1 MWKWVPSLRDDK
13 ESLSRGPHEDAF
25 VLDQGGGGGGGGG
38 PAMLPGADDLISLAQ
53 VQLGTVMMD
62 VVPKAIAV
70 AREELSVLIRETADS
85 RTAYIIHNAKN
96 PSAAPALLINPDVL
110 TQRLAAAKAKRTL
123 GQVIDALPFK
133 SRIANGLDVRLPD
146 DVAPE
151 LQLPRK
157 AVRVLGSPDASTD
170 KSASGRAAGR

>member
-1 MWKWVPSLRDDK
+1 MWKWVPSFRDDK
-13 ESLSRGPHEDAF
+13 ELSFNRGPHEDAF
-25 VLDQGGGGGGGGG
+25 VLDHGGGGG
-38 PAMLPGADDLISLAQ
+38 PAMVPGADDLISLAQ

-110 TQRLAAAKAKRTL
+110 TQRLAAAKTKRTL
-123 GQVIDALPFK
+123 GEVIDALPFK
-133 SRIANGLDVRLPD
+133 SRIASSLDVRLPD
-146 DVAPE
+146 DIAPD
-151 LQLPRK
+151 LVLPRK
-157 AVRVLGSPDASTD
+157 AARVRAAPDASTGR
-170 KSASGRAAGR
+170 SVSGRAAER